1 MTFREYQEQA
11 RRTQNPALSP
21 RQRTEHATWLL
32 SSEVGEVCGIFQKT
46 HQGHELNLPAL
57 RKEIGDVLWGLSEL
71 CDVFDWDMGAIA
83 EKISQSCA
91 NATPKDFPLNIACTA
106 QRRMCDVR
114 QEAE

>member
-1 MTFREYQEQA
+1 MQFREYQEQA

-71 CDVFDWDMGAIA
+71 CDVFGFDMGAIA
-83 EKISQSCA
+83 EE
-91 NATPKDFPLNIACTA
+91 NIAKLRKRYPEGFSA
-106 QRRMCDVR
+106 EHSLHRAKGDV
-114 QEAE
+114 

>member
-1 MTFREYQEQA
+1 MQFREYQEQA
-11 RRTQNPALSP
+11 RRTQNPELSP

-57 RKEIGDVLWGLSEL
+57 RKEIGDVLWGLGEL

-83 EKISQSCA
+83 EE
-91 NATPKDFPLNIACTA
+91 NIAKLRKRYPEGFSA
-106 QRRMCDVR
+106 EHSLHRAKGDV
-114 QEAE
+114 